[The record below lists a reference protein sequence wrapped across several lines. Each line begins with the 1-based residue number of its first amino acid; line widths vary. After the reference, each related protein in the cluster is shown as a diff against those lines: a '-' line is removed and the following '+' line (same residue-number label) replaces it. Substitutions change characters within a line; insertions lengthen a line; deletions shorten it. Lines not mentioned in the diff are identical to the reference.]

1 MQEDPKSSDVREMG
15 PLRKSGCAAKPNQ
28 SERANLFFGCKFIL
42 ALPIGRFFSDGLLE
56 VLRTYTRKLALALK
70 VVGLVNLQFA
80 IQRDAQGRSD
90 KDWGEPS
97 EVRANFADSAAA
109 SEVRPSAHKA

>member
-42 ALPIGRFFSDGLLE
+42 ALPIGRFFSDGLRCSNHIRCRLSTRLE
-56 VLRTYTRKLALALK
+56 IL
-70 VVGLVNLQFA
+70 
-80 IQRDAQGRSD
+80 QRDAQGRSD